1 MSTGMVLDRSFKL
14 YLDNFAL
21 MIGLSA
27 ILNVPLL
34 VISLIF
40 NVGAIQP
47 TQISSA
53 MFVAILIG
61 SFLGLLAILIISPL
75 IAGATSMAISEVY
88 LGNPLSS
95 GTILAM
101 SWRKAWTLL
110 INQFIVGLIAAGLL
124 IAVTLVLGL
133 GIGAL
138 TLVGLPPVVAMA
150 LLVLGLLVAFV
161 GFVPILLPYVL
172 IPPIVMI
179 EGSNNGRRIR
189 RRCWELVKGYRG
201 KVFLV
206 LLVLI
211 VIQVLIQI
219 GVGVVAS
226 FGFGL
231 GQGSVAISILEHVIS
246 LLVTPMSAIAVTLL
260 YYDFRIR
267 KEGFDLEILSQ
278 SIGGPATQ
286 A

>member
-40 NVGAIQP
+40 NVGAFQP

-124 IAVTLVLGL
+124 IAVTFVLGL

-138 TLVGLPPVVAMA
+138 TLVGLPPVVAVA

-278 SIGGPATQ
+278 SIGGTATQ

>member
-1 MSTGMVLDRSFKL
+1 MSASVKVARLRVNAFLFPVIRRPQLSAAHNFEPMSTGMVLDRSFKL

-95 GTILAM
+95 GTVLAM
-101 SWRKAWTLL
+101 
-110 INQFIVGLIAAGLL
+110 
-124 IAVTLVLGL
+124 
-133 GIGAL
+133 
-138 TLVGLPPVVAMA
+138 
-150 LLVLGLLVAFV
+150 
-161 GFVPILLPYVL
+161 
-172 IPPIVMI
+172 
-179 EGSNNGRRIR
+179 
-189 RRCWELVKGYRG
+189 
-201 KVFLV
+201 
-206 LLVLI
+206 
-211 VIQVLIQI
+211 
-219 GVGVVAS
+219 
-226 FGFGL
+226 
-231 GQGSVAISILEHVIS
+231 
-246 LLVTPMSAIAVTLL
+246 
-260 YYDFRIR
+260 
-267 KEGFDLEILSQ
+267 
-278 SIGGPATQ
+278 
-286 A
+286 

>member
-1 MSTGMVLDRSFKL
+1 MVLDRSFKL

-124 IAVTLVLGL
+124 IAVTFVLGL

-179 EGSNNGRRIR
+179 EGSNNGRTIR

>member
-47 TQISSA
+47 AQVSSA
-53 MFVAILIG
+53 VIVAVMIG
-61 SFLGLLAILIISPL
+61 WFLGLLAILIISPL
-75 IAGATSMAISEVY
+75 IAGATSMAVSEVY
-88 LGNPLSS
+88 LGNPLTS
-95 GTILAM
+95 GTVLAM
-101 SWRKAWTLL
+101 GWRKAWTLL
-110 INQFIVGLIAAGLL
+110 INQFIVGLIAAGLF
-124 IAVTLVLGL
+124 IAVTFVLGL
-133 GIGAL
+133 GTGAL
-138 TLVGLPPVVAMA
+138 MLAGLPPVIGGV
-150 LLVLGLLVAFV
+150 LLVLGLLAAFV

-179 EGSNNGRRIR
+179 EGSNDGRRIR
-189 RRCWELVKGYRG
+189 RRCWDLVKGYRG

-211 VIQVLIQI
+211 VIQVLIQL

-226 FGFGL
+226 VGFGL
-231 GQGSVAISILEHVIS
+231 GQRSVAISILEHVIS

-278 SIGGPATQ
+278 SIGGPAIQ

>member
-40 NVGAIQP
+40 NVGAFQP

-124 IAVTLVLGL
+124 IAVTFVLGL

-138 TLVGLPPVVAMA
+138 TLVGLPPVVAVA